1 MIIEQQEYNKNT
13 RGVRGMYGKKGIL
26 YIASLDQQ
34 NDLYTVRRESDRE
47 KERYIIEKRRV
58 KGVYVIIIII
68 VIRRM

>member
-1 MIIEQQEYNKNT
+1 MVIEQQEYKKNT

-34 NDLYTVRRESDRE
+34 NDLYTVRRENERE
-47 KERYIIEKRRV
+47 KEGYIIEKRRE
-58 KGVYVIIIII
+58 KGVYVIIII